1 MQRRTLSVLA
11 ALAAALPLATQADTM
26 DYSFV
31 DLSYV
36 DTELDDANVDGDGFA
51 LRGSIA
57 FLDSFFGFAEY
68 EDLGFDLGID
78 VTQFKVGVGGHM
90 PLNEKIDLVGRFG
103 IVKAD
108 FEAEGPFGRRIEADE
123 DGFTLGA
130 HLRGQVMPRFELEG
144 GLDYVDADSGDDTSL
159 MLEGRYFFMDTLSGG
174 LHLSFGDADTIGV
187 GVRLT
192 F

>member
-31 DLSYV
+31 DLGYV
-36 DTELDDANVDGDGFA
+36 DTELDDFNVDGDGFA

-57 FLDSFFGFAEY
+57 FLENFFGFAEY
-68 EDLGFDLGID
+68 QDLGFDFGID
-78 VTQFKVGVGGHM
+78 LTQFNVGVGGHM

-108 FEAEGPFGRRIEADE
+108 LEAEGPFGRVEADE

-144 GLDYVDADSGDDTSL
+144 GFDYVDVDSGDDTSIV
-159 MLEGRYFFMDTLSGG
+159 LEGRYFFMDTLSGG
-174 LHLSFGDADTIGV
+174 LHLSFGDADTVGV
-187 GVRLT
+187 GMRLT

>member
-31 DLSYV
+31 DLGYV
-36 DTELDDANVDGDGFA
+36 DTERDYSNVDGDGFA

-57 FLDSFFGFAEY
+57 FLEQFFGFAEY
-68 EDLGFDLGID
+68 EDLGFDFGVD
-78 VTQFKVGVGGHM
+78 VTQFKIGVGGHV
-90 PLNEKIDLVGRFG
+90 PINEKIDLAGRFG

-108 FEAEGPFGRRIEADE
+108 VDAGPFVDADE

-130 HLRGQVMPRFELEG
+130 RLRGQVMPRFELEG
-144 GLDYVDADSGDDTSL
+144 GFDYVDLGDGDDTSIVA
-159 MLEGRYFFMDTLSGG
+159 EGRYFFTDTFSGG
-174 LHLSFGDADTIGV
+174 LRLAFGDADTIGV
-187 GVRLT
+187 GMRLT

>member
-36 DTELDDANVDGDGFA
+36 DTELDDVNVDGDGFA

-57 FLDSFFGFAEY
+57 FLENFFAFAEY
-68 EDLGFDLGID
+68 QDLGFDLGFD
-78 VTQFKVGVGGHM
+78 LTQFNVGVGGHM

-108 FEAEGPFGRRIEADE
+108 LDAGRFGDADE

-130 HLRGQVMPRFELEG
+130 RLRGQVMPRFELEG
-144 GLDYVDADSGDDTSL
+144 GFDYVDVDSGDDTSIV
-159 MLEGRYFFMDTLSGG
+159 LEGRYFFMDTFSGG
-174 LHLSFGDADTIGV
+174 LRLAFGDADTIGV
-187 GVRLT
+187 GMRLT

>member
-31 DLSYV
+31 DLGYV
-36 DTELDDANVDGDGFA
+36 DTELDDIDVDGDGFA
-51 LRGSIA
+51 LRGSLA
-57 FLDSFFGFAEY
+57 FHENFFAFAEL
-68 EDLGFDLGID
+68 EDLGFDFGVD
-78 VTQFKVGVGGHM
+78 VTQFNIGVGGHM

-108 FEAEGPFGRRIEADE
+108 LEADRFGVEEDE

-130 HLRGQVMPRFELEG
+130 RLRGQVMPRFELEG
-144 GLDYVDADSGDDTSL
+144 GFDYVDVDSGDDTSIV
-159 MLEGRYFFMDTLSGG
+159 LEGRYFFMDTLSGG
-174 LHLSFGDADTIGV
+174 LRLAFGDADTIGV
-187 GVRLT
+187 GMRLT